1 MWHKDFADR
10 LDSWAELRNQ
20 NRELPLDEALKNIND
35 YWQKSPWQPY
45 YLHWDD
51 QPNWPDP
58 WQLLSDNLF
67 CDLARGLG
75 ILYTVSML
83 EHKDLVSYELI
94 LAEDDRN
101 LVLVNK
107 LKYTLNWDGSVL
119 VNTPLVGKVKKRFI
133 NPTI

>member
-20 NRELPLDEALKNIND
+20 NQELPLEEALKNIND
-35 YWQKSPWQPY
+35 YWQESPWQPH

-51 QPNWPDP
+51 HLIWPDP

-94 LAEDDRN
+94 LAEDGRN

-107 LKYTLNWDGSVL
+107 SKYTLNWDGSVL
-119 VNTPLVGKVKKRFI
+119 VNTPLVGKAKRRFI

>member
-1 MWHKDFADR
+1 MWHKDFANR
-10 LDSWAELRNQ
+10 LESWAELRTQNQ
-20 NRELPLDEALKNIND
+20 ELPLETALQNIND
-35 YWQKSPWQPY
+35 YWQESPWQPY

-94 LAEDDRN
+94 LAEDGRN

-107 LKYTLNWDGSVL
+107 SKYTLNWEGSVL
-119 VNTPLVGKVKKRFI
+119 VNTPLVGKAKRRFI
-133 NPTI
+133 NANI